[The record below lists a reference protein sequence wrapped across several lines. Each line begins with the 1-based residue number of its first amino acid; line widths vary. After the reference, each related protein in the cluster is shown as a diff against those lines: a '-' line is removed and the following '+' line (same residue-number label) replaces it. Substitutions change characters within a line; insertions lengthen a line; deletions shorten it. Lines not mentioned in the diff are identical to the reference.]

1 MEKTIGEAAREMGV
15 DLDSVCGGRGVC
27 GKCKVKIEDSLRI
40 TEQGAEFVIAWA
52 DETSVG
58 QDITVWKGDVRAVQ
72 LAKGA
77 MYAGA
82 KLMMCRLGVDRLDKV
97 VLAGAFGSYIDKES
111 ALTLGLFPAAL
122 WRTFFKETR
131 EC

>member
-1 MEKTIGEAAREMGV
+1 M
-15 DLDSVCGGRGVC
+15 
-27 GKCKVKIEDSLRI
+27 
-40 TEQGAEFVIAWA
+40 
-52 DETSVG
+52 
-58 QDITVWKGDVRAVQ
+58 Q

-97 VLAGAFGSYIDKES
+97 VLAGAFGSYIDKEP
-111 ALTLGLFPAAL
+111 ALTLGLFPTAL
-122 WRTFFKETR
+122 WKTFFKETG